1 MATIL
6 FFISTNP
13 YRQLPD
19 GNVNGVLIHMKIGF
33 VGAGMMAEALMKGI
47 IAAWVTT
54 AEDIVASEIVPA
66 RREYITRTLKV
77 RTTTDNAE
85 VVRSSDVIIMA
96 VKPQQ
101 MGSVL
106 EEMKPILTSNHL
118 LISIAAGI
126 KLDFIEKHVNGGVRV
141 VRVMPN
147 QPCQVGASA
156 SCFALGKSAKNEDK
170 ETTQKILNSVGIAFA
185 LDEKYLDAVTG
196 LSGSCPAYMYMIIEA
211 MADGGVMA
219 GLPRDVSIKLA
230 AQTMYGAA
238 KTLLETGKHPG
249 ELKDMVASPA
259 GTTIEGIRVLEEYS
273 IRAAFIDAVEA
284 GAKRS
289 QELGNKD

>member
-1 MATIL
+1 
-6 FFISTNP
+6 
-13 YRQLPD
+13 
-19 GNVNGVLIHMKIGF
+19 MKIGF

-47 IAAWVTT
+47 ISAGVTT
-54 AEDIVASEIVPA
+54 AEDVVASEIVPA
-66 RREYITRTLKV
+66 RRDYITKSLKV
-77 RTTTDNAE
+77 RTTVDNLE
-85 VVRSSDVIIMA
+85 VARSSDVIILA

-106 EEMKPILTSNHL
+106 DELKPVLTNQHL

-126 KLDFIEKHVNGGVRV
+126 KIDFLEKHINWGVRV

-156 SCFALGKSAKNEDK
+156 SAFALGKSAKMEDK
-170 ETTQKILNSVGIAFA
+170 EIVQKILNSVGIAFS

-196 LSGSCPAYMYMIIEA
+196 LSGSGPAYIYMVIEA
-211 MADGGVMA
+211 MADGGVLA
-219 GLPRDVSIKLA
+219 GLPRDVSIALA
-230 AQTMYGAA
+230 AQTVLGSA
-238 KTLLETGKHPG
+238 KTVMETRKHPG

-284 GAKRS
+284 GAKKS
-289 QELGNKD
+289 HELGNKD

>member
-1 MATIL
+1 
-6 FFISTNP
+6 
-13 YRQLPD
+13 
-19 GNVNGVLIHMKIGF
+19 MKIGF
-33 VGAGMMAEALMKGI
+33 VGAGMMAEAIMKGI
-47 IAAWVTT
+47 IAAGVTN

-66 RREYITRTLKV
+66 RRDYITKTLKI
-77 RTTTDNAE
+77 RTTADNVD

-106 EEMKPILTSNHL
+106 DEMKPILTSEHL

-126 KLDFIEKHVNGGVRV
+126 KLEFIEKHINWGVRV

-147 QPCQVGASA
+147 QPCMVGASA
-156 SCFALGKSAKNEDK
+156 SGFALGKSAKMEDK
-170 ETTQKILNSVGIAFA
+170 ETVQKILNSVGIAFS

-196 LSGSCPAYMYMIIEA
+196 LSGSGPAYMYMVIEA
-211 MADGGVMA
+211 MADGGVLA
-219 GLPRDVSIKLA
+219 GLPRDVAVALA
-230 AQTMYGAA
+230 AQTMLGSA
-238 KTLLETGKHPG
+238 KTILETRKHPG

-259 GTTIEGIRVLEEYS
+259 GTTIEGIRVLEQYS

-284 GAKRS
+284 GALKS
-289 QELGNKD
+289 AELGNK